1 MQNNLK
7 KTISIL
13 LCGLLIIGCIACSQT
28 KSETTDLLG
37 KAIENY
43 KDASS
48 YKSKLIITM
57 NNDTQKYPGIP
68 SGDSIHYVEY
78 IKEPFQMLFYADV
91 IDHHIYSMISQNK
104 DKIICQT
111 RVDDKNVTREVSET
125 AIEVNKA
132 FYSFI
137 IDLISQ
143 SKNNFKKEENSDSLS
158 GKTLIKGE
166 ILPEQA
172 ENLYQH
178 LQSVY
183 GTSSENEIPN
193 LGFYI
198 NNYKD
203 ISSGSQPLPTV
214 VTIDNK
220 TKQITKIE
228 VDTTSAL
235 KEVELKSNFLEIN
248 QENMKN
254 TILLKSALTQEFFDY
269 NQVKSIQIP

>member
-1 MQNNLK
+1 MQINLK
-7 KTISIL
+7 KVISIL

-37 KAIENY
+37 KAIENF

-91 IDHHIYSMISQNK
+91 IDRQIYNLITQNK

-111 RVDDKNVTREVSET
+111 RVDDKNVTREVGGT

-132 FYSFI
+132 FNSFV
-137 IDLISQ
+137 IDLIITN
-143 SKNNFKKEENSDSLS
+143 KKNFKGEGNSNSLS
-158 GKTLIKGE
+158 DKILFKGE

-172 ENLYQH
+172 EDLYQH
-178 LQSVY
+178 LQGVY

-198 NNYKD
+198 NSYKN

-214 VTIDNK
+214 VTIDAK
-220 TKQITKIE
+220 SSQITKIE

-235 KEVELKSNFLEIN
+235 KEAELKSNFLEIN

-254 TILLKSALTQEFFDY
+254 TILLKSALTQEFSDY
-269 NQVKSIQIP
+269 NQVKSTQLP

>member
-1 MQNNLK
+1 MQNKLK
-7 KTISIL
+7 KIISIL
-13 LCGLLIIGCIACSQT
+13 LCGILSIGCIACSQT

-57 NNDTQKYPGIP
+57 NNDTQKYPMIP
-68 SGDSIHYVEY
+68 SGDSVHYVEY
-78 IKEPFQMLFYADV
+78 IKEPFQMLFNADV
-91 IDHHIYSMISQNK
+91 IDHHIYSLISQNK
-104 DKIICQT
+104 DKIKCQT
-111 RVDDKNVTREVSET
+111 RVDDKTVTREVSAT

-132 FYSFI
+132 FYCFV

-143 SKNNFKKEENSDSLS
+143 NKKNFKEEENSDSIS
-158 GKTLIKGE
+158 GKTLFKGE

-193 LGFYI
+193 LGLYI
-198 NNYKD
+198 NTYED

-220 TKQITKIE
+220 TNQIIKIE
-228 VDTTSAL
+228 VDTTNAL
-235 KEVELKSNFLEIN
+235 KEAELKSNFLEIN

-254 TILLKSALTQEFFDY
+254 TILLESALTQEFSDY
-269 NQVKSIQIP
+269 NHVKSIQIP